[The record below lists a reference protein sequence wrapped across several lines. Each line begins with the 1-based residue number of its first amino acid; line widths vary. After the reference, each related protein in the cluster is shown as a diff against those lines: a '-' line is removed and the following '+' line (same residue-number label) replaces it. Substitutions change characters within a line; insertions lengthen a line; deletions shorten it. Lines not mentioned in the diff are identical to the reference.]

1 MLFNTFEFLW
11 LFPLIFLVYYASMQ
25 VNRYD
30 KLGNVV
36 LLLISY
42 GLYLRWKPLYA
53 LVLLW
58 VILVTY
64 GAALGIGALTGG

>member
-11 LFPLIFLVYYASMQ
+11 LFPLIFLVYYVSMQ
-25 VNRYD
+25 ENRYD

-58 VILVTY
+58 VTLVTY
-64 GAALGIGALTGG
+64 GAALGIGSLTGG